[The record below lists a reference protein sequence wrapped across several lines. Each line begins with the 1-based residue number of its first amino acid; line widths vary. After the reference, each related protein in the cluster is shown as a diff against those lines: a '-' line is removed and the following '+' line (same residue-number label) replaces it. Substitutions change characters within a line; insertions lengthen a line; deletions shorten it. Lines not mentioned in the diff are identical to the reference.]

1 MAEAE
6 VAIERA
12 KFQGTLEATQ
22 MGLVVEQYKEAHWTP
37 FAGEIS
43 TNAPEN
49 LDLSRRGYFNRDDPP
64 LGGIAKQQ
72 PIFVKTLGEFLIAAG
87 HNSDCAPVPYV

>member
-1 MAEAE
+1 MTEAE

-12 KFQGTLEATQ
+12 NFQGTLEATQ
-22 MGLVVEQYKEAHWTP
+22 VGLVVEQCEQAHWAP

-49 LDLSRRGYFNRDDPP
+49 LDLGRRGYFNRNDPG

-72 PIFVKTLGEFLIAAG
+72 PIFVDTLGEFLIAAG
-87 HNSDCAPVPYV
+87 HNSDCAPALRV